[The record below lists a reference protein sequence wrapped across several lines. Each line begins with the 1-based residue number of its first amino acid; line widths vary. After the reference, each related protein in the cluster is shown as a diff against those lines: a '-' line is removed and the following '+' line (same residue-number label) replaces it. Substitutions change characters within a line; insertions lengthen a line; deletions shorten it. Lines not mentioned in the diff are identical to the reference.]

1 MKRKKYNKKIIIMT
15 FVLITV
21 FSFLTILSKRSK
33 EPVKPETKTHH
44 SSYSLSSKNSSSH
57 KKTTTNS
64 STATSTD
71 DKTRN
76 SKEEEK
82 DQASSPSQ
90 QSSQK
95 QNGNTPPHQEGSQEE
110 PKSFEGG
117 RGWGGPEDGSYAIT
131 EGGRGWGGPEDGSYV
146 TNSDGERVQSSS
158 SNEINEWST
167 YADNSTYE
175 YQPASSS
182 ASSSLTVN

>member
-1 MKRKKYNKKIIIMT
+1 MKRKKYNKKVIIMT
-15 FVLITV
+15 FVLMTV
-21 FSFLTILSKRSK
+21 FSFLTILSKHSK
-33 EPVKPETKTHH
+33 EPVKSETKTHH
-44 SSYSLSSKNSSSH
+44 SSSFQSSKNSSSH

-76 SKEEEK
+76 SKEKDK

-110 PKSFEGG
+110 PNPF
-117 RGWGGPEDGSYAIT
+117 

-158 SNEINEWST
+158 FNEINEWST
-167 YADNSTYE
+167 NADNSTYE
-175 YQPASSS
+175 YPQSSSS
-182 ASSSLTVN
+182 ANSSLTVN

>member
-1 MKRKKYNKKIIIMT
+1 MT
-15 FVLITV
+15 FVLMTI
-21 FSFLTILSKRSK
+21 FSFLTILSKHSK

-44 SSYSLSSKNSSSH
+44 SSSFQSSKKCSSH

-76 SKEEEK
+76 SKEKDK

-110 PKSFEGG
+110 PNPF
-117 RGWGGPEDGSYAIT
+117 

-158 SNEINEWST
+158 FNEINEWST
-167 YADNSTYE
+167 NADNSTYE
-175 YQPASSS
+175 YPQSSSS
-182 ASSSLTVN
+182 ANSSLTVN

>member
-1 MKRKKYNKKIIIMT
+1 MKRKKYNKKVIIMT
-15 FVLITV
+15 FVLMTI
-21 FSFLTILSKRSK
+21 FSFLTILSKHSK

-44 SSYSLSSKNSSSH
+44 SSSFQSSKNSSSH

-76 SKEEEK
+76 SKEKDK

-110 PKSFEGG
+110 PNPF
-117 RGWGGPEDGSYAIT
+117 

-158 SNEINEWST
+158 FNEINEWST
-167 YADNSTYE
+167 NADNSTYE
-175 YQPASSS
+175 YPQSSSS
-182 ASSSLTVN
+182 ANSSLTVN

>member
-1 MKRKKYNKKIIIMT
+1 MKRKKYNKKVIIMT
-15 FVLITV
+15 FVLMTI
-21 FSFLTILSKRSK
+21 FSFLTILSKHSK

-44 SSYSLSSKNSSSH
+44 SSSFQSSKNSSSH

-76 SKEEEK
+76 SKEKDK

-110 PKSFEGG
+110 PNPFEGV
-117 RGWGGPEDGSYAIT
+117 
-131 EGGRGWGGPEDGSYV
+131 RGWGGPEDGSYV

-158 SNEINEWST
+158 FNEINEWST
-167 YADNSTYE
+167 NADNSTYE
-175 YQPASSS
+175 YPQSSSS
-182 ASSSLTVN
+182 ANSSLTVN

>member
-1 MKRKKYNKKIIIMT
+1 MKRKKYNKKVIIMT
-15 FVLITV
+15 FVLMTI
-21 FSFLTILSKRSK
+21 FSFLTILSKHSK

-44 SSYSLSSKNSSSH
+44 SSSFQSSKKCSSH

-76 SKEEEK
+76 SKEKDK

-110 PKSFEGG
+110 PNPFEGG
-117 RGWGGPEDGSYAIT
+117 Q
-131 EGGRGWGGPEDGSYV
+131 GWGGPEDGSYV

-158 SNEINEWST
+158 FNEINEWST
-167 YADNSTYE
+167 NADNSTYE
-175 YQPASSS
+175 YPQSSSS
-182 ASSSLTVN
+182 ANSSLTVN

>member
-1 MKRKKYNKKIIIMT
+1 MT
-15 FVLITV
+15 FVLMTV
-21 FSFLTILSKRSK
+21 FSFLTILSKHSK
-33 EPVKPETKTHH
+33 KPLKPETKTHH
-44 SSYSLSSKNSSSH
+44 SSSFQSSKNSSSH

-76 SKEEEK
+76 SKEEDK

-110 PKSFEGG
+110 PNSFK
-117 RGWGGPEDGSYAIT
+117 
-131 EGGRGWGGPEDGSYV
+131 GGRGWGGPEDGSYV

-158 SNEINEWST
+158 SNEINDWST
-167 YADNSTYE
+167 HADNSTYE
-175 YQPASSS
+175 YPQSSSS
-182 ASSSLTVN
+182 ANSSLTVN

>member
-1 MKRKKYNKKIIIMT
+1 MKRKKYNKKVIIMT
-15 FVLITV
+15 FVLMTI
-21 FSFLTILSKRSK
+21 FSFLTILSKHSK

-44 SSYSLSSKNSSSH
+44 SSSFQSSKKCSSH

-76 SKEEEK
+76 SKEK
-82 DQASSPSQ
+82 DKNQASSPSQ

-110 PKSFEGG
+110 PNPF
-117 RGWGGPEDGSYAIT
+117 

-158 SNEINEWST
+158 FNEINEWST
-167 YADNSTYE
+167 NADNSTYE
-175 YQPASSS
+175 YPQSSSS
-182 ASSSLTVN
+182 ANSSLTVN

>member
-1 MKRKKYNKKIIIMT
+1 MTKKGAKHEKKKYNKKVIIMT
-15 FVLITV
+15 FVLMTV
-21 FSFLTILSKRSK
+21 FSFLTILSKHSK
-33 EPVKPETKTHH
+33 EPVKSETKTHH
-44 SSYSLSSKNSSSH
+44 SSSFQSSKNSSSH

-76 SKEEEK
+76 SKEKDK

-110 PKSFEGG
+110 PNPF
-117 RGWGGPEDGSYAIT
+117 

-158 SNEINEWST
+158 FNEINEWST
-167 YADNSTYE
+167 NADNSTYE
-175 YQPASSS
+175 YPQSSSS
-182 ASSSLTVN
+182 ANSSLTVN

>member
-44 SSYSLSSKNSSSH
+44 SSYSQSSKNSSSH

-76 SKEEEK
+76 SKEEDK

-110 PKSFEGG
+110 PNSFEGG
-117 RGWGGPEDGSYAIT
+117 RGWGGPGDGSYAIT

-146 TNSDGERVQSSS
+146 TNSDGKSVQSSS
-158 SNEINEWST
+158 SNEINDWST
-167 YADNSTYE
+167 NADNSTYE
-175 YQPASSS
+175 YPQSSSS
-182 ASSSLTVN
+182 ANSSLTDN